1 MRITMVMASDEDG
14 GLEKHVIELSN
25 GLAEQ
30 HQVSLIA
37 HSRFS
42 HLISPKVNFVEMDM
56 SGSRHNPFTKIKL
69 KRKIL
74 ETKPDVLHAHASKTA
89 KLLQHMISGFDFP
102 SVVTMHGLK
111 TNIKAYLAFD
121 RIIAVSQRLANEI
134 NQPNTVSVVYNGAVV
149 TEPVT
154 PFQRNHKFLA
164 IGRLNEV
171 KGFDVLIRAWLD
183 ISHELLII
191 GDGEEQEKLQH
202 LIEQLNLQD
211 RVKLYGYSDHIHQ
224 QLNQAEALIISSH
237 REGGPYTLS
246 EALLLHRPVIGTDV
260 GMMSEFV
267 PSEFLCE
274 INQSDALHQL
284 IKRYINEPDVEQKFS
299 NSFDLAKQQLSFDKM
314 IAHTIDV
321 YLKVQHS
328 HK

>member
-1 MRITMVMASDEDG
+1 MRITMVMASNEDG

-25 GLAEQ
+25 GLAQ
-30 HQVSLIA
+30 FHDVSLIA
-37 HSRFS
+37 HSRF
-42 HLISPKVNFVEMDM
+42 LPLMSPKVNFIEMDM

-69 KRKIL
+69 KQKIL
-74 ETKPDVLHAHASKTA
+74 ETQPDVLHAHASKTA
-89 KLLQHMISGFDFP
+89 KFLQYMISSFDFP

-111 TNIKAYLAFD
+111 SNIKAYLAFD
-121 RIIAVSQRLANEI
+121 QIIAVSQRLANEI
-134 NQPNTVSVVYNGAVV
+134 NQPNKVSVVYNGAVV

-154 PFQRNHKFLA
+154 ALQRNHKFLA

-171 KGFDVLIRAWLD
+171 KGFDVLISAWKD

-191 GDGEEQEKLQH
+191 GDGEEQEKLQY
-202 LIEQLNLQD
+202 LIEQLDLQD

-224 QLNQAEALIISSH
+224 QINQSEALIISSH

-246 EALLLHRPVIGTDV
+246 EALLLQRPVIGTDV
-260 GMMSEFV
+260 GMMSEFI
-267 PSEFLCE
+267 PREFLCE
-274 INQSDALHQL
+274 INQPDALQQL
-284 IKRYINEPDVEQKFS
+284 IKHYINEPDVGQKFGI
-299 NSFDLAKQQLSFDKM
+299 SFDLAKQQLSFDKM

-321 YLKVQHS
+321 YMKVQHS